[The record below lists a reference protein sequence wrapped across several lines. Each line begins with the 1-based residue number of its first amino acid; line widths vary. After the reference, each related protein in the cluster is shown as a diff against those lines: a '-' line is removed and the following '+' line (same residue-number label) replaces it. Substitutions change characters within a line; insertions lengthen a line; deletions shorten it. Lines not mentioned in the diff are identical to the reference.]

1 MRNRALILAP
11 VLVLGLL
18 AVTVAPA
25 GANGLTPSVHAPT
38 APVPPGA
45 PQVHAPSVPHG
56 AAEMIKDPV
65 AYRQGVMKEMGK
77 AMGALGKGFKDNT
90 ATTAD
95 LLPHAQHLSTLSQ
108 MPWDQAFPAGTAKG
122 QTAMETKASSKIW
135 TDQKAW
141 QTEIKEFQ
149 ESTAKLVTLLKSG
162 DKAAAAK
169 QMETIGKIS
178 KSSHGNFIQH

>member
-11 VLVLGLL
+11 ALALGLL
-18 AVTVAPA
+18 VVTTAPA

-38 APVPPGA
+38 TPVPPVA
-45 PQVHAPSVPHG
+45 PQVHAPSAPHG
-56 AAEMIKDPV
+56 AAETIKDPV

-77 AMGALGKGFKDNT
+77 AMGALGKGFKDDKAT
-90 ATTAD
+90 AAD
-95 LLPHAQHLSTLSQ
+95 LLPHAEHLAALSH

-122 QTAMETKASSKIW
+122 QAAMESKASSKIW
-135 TDQKAW
+135 TDKKAW
-141 QTEIKEFQ
+141 QAEIKEFQ
-149 ESTAKLVTLLKSG
+149 ESTAKLVTVLKSG